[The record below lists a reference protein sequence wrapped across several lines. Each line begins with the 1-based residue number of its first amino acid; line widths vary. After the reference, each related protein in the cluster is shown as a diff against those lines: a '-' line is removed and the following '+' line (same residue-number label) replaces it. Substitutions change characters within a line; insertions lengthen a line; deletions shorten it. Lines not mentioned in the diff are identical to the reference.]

1 MSKEKNIEP
10 NLNPSIVKDK
20 ISILETLKKNI
31 TSIMNI
37 DSQTGFNKT
46 INLLEEFMK
55 WLTPFQNMEM
65 KGTLEDENKRNDFM
79 NQLEEK
85 LEINFNLNDKIVK
98 LVNEC
103 RKNMDTIK
111 FWPEENFKELKYI
124 KVVNE
129 IQNLN
134 LLNIYI
140 NNMDKSREENLDFF
154 YLDSTENSN
163 MEINNKENSIKKM
176 NDNINFTLNDEKQK
190 LIDSFSNSL
199 KLLIFKVNNMLLESK
214 KAIFPTIKD
223 TEDPKQIIE
232 YFQKIFDFNKDSSDT
247 LNLNQTIDKRLK
259 SKIIDKL
266 ETDFSIFEENGESS
280 SDTSKEAYFS
290 GKESSSSGSEP
301 EDIFPSKKNREKF
314 NKNKEK
320 LFYFIN
326 IITPENEYLSTEELK
341 KIYNKITKKLS
352 FQKNYLLLLKNF
364 SIDNIIKSEHF
375 EKLTL
380 KHINEYPI
388 FSKFYEIKLL
398 KNNLLIEK
406 YKIDQKYFDNRGN
419 FLVPNS
425 RNNIFRGKEL
435 YDPPYGW
442 IGIGLKVLGKYKD
455 GNNWLEDISNNSEW
469 AIAYRGIGYN
479 KDNKSGKIFNF
490 LKYFILKDFNIVIN
504 SFQSK
509 LNDIRHGGE
518 VKDGIYLTPYI
529 NIAEKYTDCISFN
542 NQKYKVLLMAK
553 VKIDKIREPEGS
565 NFWVLN
571 NEDIRIYRVLLKKI
585 S

>member
-65 KGTLEDENKRNDFM
+65 QRTREDENKRNDFM

-163 MEINNKENSIKKM
+163 KEINNKENSIKKM
-176 NDNINFTLNDEKQK
+176 NDKINFTLNDEKQK

-232 YFQKIFDFNKDSSDT
+232 YFQKIFDFDKDSSDT

-259 SKIIDKL
+259 LKIIDKL

-301 EDIFPSKKNREKF
+301 EDIFPTKKNQKKF
-314 NKNKEK
+314 NEK

-326 IITPENEYLSTEELK
+326 IITPDNEYLSTEELK

>member
-31 TSIMNI
+31 TSIMKI

-46 INLLEEFMK
+46 INLLEEFIK

-134 LLNIYI
+134 LLNVYI

-163 MEINNKENSIKKM
+163 KEINNKENSIKKM
-176 NDNINFTLNDEKQK
+176 NDKINFTLNDEKQK

-232 YFQKIFDFNKDSSDT
+232 YFQKIFDFDKDSSDT

-259 SKIIDKL
+259 LKIIDKL

-301 EDIFPSKKNREKF
+301 EDIFPTKKNQKKF
-314 NKNKEK
+314 NEK

-326 IITPENEYLSTEELK
+326 IITPDNEYLSTEELK

-571 NEDIRIYRVLLKKI
+571 NEDIRIYRILFKSI
-585 S
+585 E

>member
-65 KGTLEDENKRNDFM
+65 QRTREDENKRNDFM

-163 MEINNKENSIKKM
+163 KEINNKENSIKKM
-176 NDNINFTLNDEKQK
+176 NDKINFTLNDEKQK

-469 AIAYRGIGYN
+469 AIAYKGIGYN

>member
-31 TSIMNI
+31 TSIMKI

-65 KGTLEDENKRNDFM
+65 QKTREDENKRNDFM

-163 MEINNKENSIKKM
+163 KEINNKENSIKKM

-301 EDIFPSKKNREKF
+301 EAIFPTKKNQKKF
-314 NKNKEK
+314 NEK

-341 KIYNKITKKLS
+341 QIYNKITKKLS

>member
-1 MSKEKNIEP
+1 MSKEKNIGP

-31 TSIMNI
+31 TSIMKI

-65 KGTLEDENKRNDFM
+65 QKTREDENKRNDFM

-111 FWPEENFKELKYI
+111 FWPDENFKESKYI
-124 KVVNE
+124 KVINE

-134 LLNIYI
+134 LLNVYI
-140 NNMDKSREENLDFF
+140 NNMDKSREEYLDFF

-163 MEINNKENSIKKM
+163 KEINNKENSIKKM

-301 EDIFPSKKNREKF
+301 EDIFPTKKNQKKF
-314 NKNKEK
+314 NEK

-442 IGIGLKVLGKYKD
+442 IGIGLKVIGKYKD

>member
-65 KGTLEDENKRNDFM
+65 QRTREDENKRNDFM

-163 MEINNKENSIKKM
+163 KEINNKENSIKKM
-176 NDNINFTLNDEKQK
+176 NDKINFTLNDEKQK

-232 YFQKIFDFNKDSSDT
+232 YFQKIFDFDKDSSDT

-259 SKIIDKL
+259 LKIIDKL

-301 EDIFPSKKNREKF
+301 EDIFPTKKNQKKF
-314 NKNKEK
+314 NEK

-341 KIYNKITKKLS
+341 QIYNKITKKLS

>member
-55 WLTPFQNMEM
+55 WLTPFQNIEM
-65 KGTLEDENKRNDFM
+65 QRTREDENKRNDFM

-111 FWPEENFKELKYI
+111 FWPDENFKESKYI
-124 KVVNE
+124 KVINE

-134 LLNIYI
+134 LLNVYI

-163 MEINNKENSIKKM
+163 KEINNKENSIKKM

-232 YFQKIFDFNKDSSDT
+232 YFQKIFDFDKDSSDT

-259 SKIIDKL
+259 LKIIDKL

-301 EDIFPSKKNREKF
+301 EDIFPTKKNQKKF
-314 NKNKEK
+314 NEK

-326 IITPENEYLSTEELK
+326 IITPDNEYLSTEELK

-479 KDNKSGKIFNF
+479 KDNKSGKIFNI

>member
-10 NLNPSIVKDK
+10 NLNPSILKDK
-20 ISILETLKKNI
+20 ISILESLKKNI
-31 TSIMNI
+31 TSIMKI

-46 INLLEEFMK
+46 INLLEEFIK

-65 KGTLEDENKRNDFM
+65 QRTREDENKRNDFM

-163 MEINNKENSIKKM
+163 KEINNKENSIKKM
-176 NDNINFTLNDEKQK
+176 NDNINFTLSDEKQK

-247 LNLNQTIDKRLK
+247 LNLNQIIDKRLK

-301 EDIFPSKKNREKF
+301 EAIFPGEKNREKF

-326 IITPENEYLSTEELK
+326 IITPDNEYLSTEELK
-341 KIYNKITKKLS
+341 QIYNKITKKLS

-469 AIAYRGIGYN
+469 AIAYKGIGYN

>member
-1 MSKEKNIEP
+1 
-10 NLNPSIVKDK
+10 
-20 ISILETLKKNI
+20 
-31 TSIMNI
+31 
-37 DSQTGFNKT
+37 
-46 INLLEEFMK
+46 
-55 WLTPFQNMEM
+55 
-65 KGTLEDENKRNDFM
+65 
-79 NQLEEK
+79 
-85 LEINFNLNDKIVK
+85 
-98 LVNEC
+98 
-103 RKNMDTIK
+103 
-111 FWPEENFKELKYI
+111 
-124 KVVNE
+124 
-129 IQNLN
+129 
-134 LLNIYI
+134 
-140 NNMDKSREENLDFF
+140 MDKSREEYLDFF

-163 MEINNKENSIKKM
+163 KEINNKENSIKKM

-223 TEDPKQIIE
+223 IEDPKQIIE

-247 LNLNQTIDKRLK
+247 LNLNQIIDKRLK

-326 IITPENEYLSTEELK
+326 IITPDNEYLSTEELK
-341 KIYNKITKKLS
+341 QIYNKITKKLS

-469 AIAYRGIGYN
+469 AIAYKGIGYN

-553 VKIDKIREPEGS
+553 VKIDKIRAPEGS

>member
-65 KGTLEDENKRNDFM
+65 QRTREDENKRNDFM

-163 MEINNKENSIKKM
+163 KEINNKENSIKKM
-176 NDNINFTLNDEKQK
+176 NDKINFTLNDEKQK

-232 YFQKIFDFNKDSSDT
+232 YFQKIFDFDKDSSDT

-259 SKIIDKL
+259 LKIIDKL

-301 EDIFPSKKNREKF
+301 EDIFPTKKNQKKF
-314 NKNKEK
+314 NEK

>member
-1 MSKEKNIEP
+1 MSKEKNIGP

-46 INLLEEFMK
+46 INLLEEFIK

-103 RKNMDTIK
+103 RKNMDRIK
-111 FWPEENFKELKYI
+111 FWPDENFKESKYI
-124 KVVNE
+124 KVINE

-134 LLNIYI
+134 LLNVYI
-140 NNMDKSREENLDFF
+140 NNMDKSREENLDCFF
-154 YLDSTENSN
+154 YLESTENSN
-163 MEINNKENSIKKM
+163 KEINNKENSIKKM

-247 LNLNQTIDKRLK
+247 LNLNQIIDKRLK

-301 EDIFPSKKNREKF
+301 EDIFPTKKNQKKF
-314 NKNKEK
+314 NEK

-380 KHINEYPI
+380 KLINEYPI

>member
-10 NLNPSIVKDK
+10 NLNPSILKDK

-31 TSIMNI
+31 TSIMKI

-46 INLLEEFMK
+46 INLLEEFIK

-65 KGTLEDENKRNDFM
+65 QRTREDENKRNDFM

-163 MEINNKENSIKKM
+163 KEINNKENSIKKM
-176 NDNINFTLNDEKQK
+176 NDKINFTLNDEKQK
-190 LIDSFSNSL
+190 LIDSFSYSL

-247 LNLNQTIDKRLK
+247 LNLNQIIDKRLK

-301 EDIFPSKKNREKF
+301 EDIFPSKKNQKKF
-314 NKNKEK
+314 NEK

-326 IITPENEYLSTEELK
+326 IITPDNEYLSTEELK
-341 KIYNKITKKLS
+341 QIYNKITKKLS

>member
-65 KGTLEDENKRNDFM
+65 QRTREDENKRNDFM

-85 LEINFNLNDKIVK
+85 LEINFNLNDKIIK

-163 MEINNKENSIKKM
+163 KEINNKENSIKKM

-232 YFQKIFDFNKDSSDT
+232 YFQKIFDFDKDSSDT

-259 SKIIDKL
+259 LKIIDKL

-301 EDIFPSKKNREKF
+301 EDIFPTKKNQKKF
-314 NKNKEK
+314 NEK

-326 IITPENEYLSTEELK
+326 IITPDNEYLSTEELK

-352 FQKNYLLLLKNF
+352 FQKNYLLLLKDF
-364 SIDNIIKSEHF
+364 SIDNIIKSEYF

-479 KDNKSGKIFNF
+479 KDNKSGKIFNI

>member
-65 KGTLEDENKRNDFM
+65 QRTREDENKRNDFM

-163 MEINNKENSIKKM
+163 KEINNKENSIKKM
-176 NDNINFTLNDEKQK
+176 NDKINFTLNDEKQK

>member
-10 NLNPSIVKDK
+10 NLNPSILKDK
-20 ISILETLKKNI
+20 ISILESLKKNI
-31 TSIMNI
+31 TSIMKI

-46 INLLEEFMK
+46 INLLEEFIK
-55 WLTPFQNMEM
+55 WLTPFQNMEI

-163 MEINNKENSIKKM
+163 KEINNKENSIKKM
-176 NDNINFTLNDEKQK
+176 NDNINFTLSDEKQK

-247 LNLNQTIDKRLK
+247 LNLNQIIDKRLK

-301 EDIFPSKKNREKF
+301 EDIFPSKKNQKKF
-314 NKNKEK
+314 NEK

-326 IITPENEYLSTEELK
+326 IITPDNEYLSTEELK
-341 KIYNKITKKLS
+341 QIYNKITKKLS

>member
-37 DSQTGFNKT
+37 DSQTGLNKT

-65 KGTLEDENKRNDFM
+65 QKTREDENKRKDFM

-111 FWPEENFKELKYI
+111 FSPEENFKELKYI

-134 LLNIYI
+134 LLNVYI

-163 MEINNKENSIKKM
+163 KEINNKENSIKKM

-232 YFQKIFDFNKDSSDT
+232 YFQKIFDFDKDSSDT

-259 SKIIDKL
+259 LKIIDKL

-301 EDIFPSKKNREKF
+301 EDIFPTKKNQKKF
-314 NKNKEK
+314 NEK

-326 IITPENEYLSTEELK
+326 IITPDNEYLSTEELK

>member
-65 KGTLEDENKRNDFM
+65 QRTREDENKRNDFM

-163 MEINNKENSIKKM
+163 KEINNKENSIKKM

-301 EDIFPSKKNREKF
+301 EDIFPSKKNQKKF
-314 NKNKEK
+314 NEK

-326 IITPENEYLSTEELK
+326 IITPENEYLSPEELK
-341 KIYNKITKKLS
+341 QIYNKITKKLS
-352 FQKNYLLLLKNF
+352 FQKNCLLLLKNF